1 MNQPPRLHAGMLR
14 PCPGSEGQSPYIKQA
29 PTTSAPRLPGDWTL
43 CTLFPPAHS
52 RNASPRGPL
61 KRDSMDFITD
71 LGVTLVWLVL
81 LMSGRGVNAQ
91 SSPGSPSAP
100 PEGNNADICLLPPD
114 EGICRALF
122 RRYYYDRLTQ
132 TCRQFFYG
140 GCEGNANNFRT
151 LEDCDEACGRIEK
164 VPHRCRLEVSKGQ
177 CGVRT
182 GKYFFNLSSMTCEK
196 FISGECPNNKNSFP
210 DKDTCM
216 AYCAPKKSP
225 SFCYSPKDG
234 GECSGNVTRYY
245 FNRRHKACEAFT
257 YTGCGG
263 NDNNFDNIEDCTRV
277 CLKERKK
284 EKNEKIPDTILPMED
299 N

>member
-1 MNQPPRLHAGMLR
+1 MNQPPGLHAGMLR

-29 PTTSAPRLPGDWTL
+29 PTASAPRLPGDWTL

-71 LGVTLVWLVL
+71 IGVTLVWLVL
-81 LMSGRGVNAQ
+81 LMSGRGANAQ
-91 SSPGSPSAP
+91 SS

-122 RRYYYDRLTQ
+122 RRYYYDSSTQ
-132 TCRQFFYG
+132 SCRQFYYG

-151 LEDCDEACGRIEK
+151 LEDCNEACWRI
-164 VPHRCRLEVSKGQ
+164 
-177 CGVRT
+177 
-182 GKYFFNLSSMTCEK
+182 
-196 FISGECPNNKNSFP
+196 
-210 DKDTCM
+210 D
-216 AYCAPKKSP
+216 SP
-225 SFCYSPKDG
+225 SYCYSPKDG
-234 GECSGNVTRYY
+234 GDCSGNVTRYY
-245 FNRRHKACEAFT
+245 FNRRHTACEAFT

-277 CLKERKK
+277 CLKGTMEVRK
-284 EKNEKIPDTILPMED
+284 
-299 N
+299 